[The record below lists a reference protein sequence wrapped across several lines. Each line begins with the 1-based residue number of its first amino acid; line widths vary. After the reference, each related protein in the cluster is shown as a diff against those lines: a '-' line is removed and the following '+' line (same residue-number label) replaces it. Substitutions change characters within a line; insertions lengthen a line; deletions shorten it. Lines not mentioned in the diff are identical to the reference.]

1 MEPWYRVATPRKE
14 VREGRSFNPDEF
26 AIALEQ
32 VVAKTAPEDYRD
44 PKQFFARTCFTRA
57 LREHAGMVLRRLAG
71 RTDNTAPVLTLI
83 TQFGGG
89 KTHTLT
95 ALYHL
100 GTSGEKASGYSGV
113 SDLLRDAGLSSV
125 PKARVGVFVGNA
137 WDPQEGKETPWID
150 IARQLAGDAGVEAL
164 GTAAKT
170 TPPGTESIARVF
182 KVADGPVLL
191 LFDEVLNF
199 LNRHRGMAE
208 SFHAFIQNLTV
219 ATTGTTHGAAVISLP
234 RSQVEMTDWD
244 MQWQD
249 KITKVVRRVAKDLIA
264 NDETEIS
271 EVVRRRLFE
280 DLGSERVRKNVAK
293 AFADW
298 CFERRAQLP
307 PEWTAVD
314 TAATEAKAREYLRS
328 RFEAC
333 YPFHPATLSVFQ
345 RKWQALPQYQQTRG
359 TLAMLAQWI
368 AIASQESFR
377 KARTEPLITLGS
389 APLFDPGFRSVILG
403 QLGESRLV
411 AAIDADIAGEQ
422 AHARALDA
430 DTKGPLRD
438 IHRRVG
444 TAILFES
451 SGGQTDKVAHLP
463 ELRFALGEPEV
474 DTTSVDNAAF
484 ALEDKSYFIRKVGSD
499 GFKIGHQP
507 TMKKVVSDR
516 RASLDEETEIKP
528 ALRKLVEDEFRR
540 GASIPVVPFP
550 RDGAEVPDTPKL
562 TLVVAEPEAEW
573 TGGGSLRAQI
583 AEWTKQRGKSPRLYP
598 GSLVWCI
605 KKPGRD
611 LREKVELMLAWKR
624 VAREVADGTLG
635 GDFDRLDHA
644 DLQSKVAAAEDAA
657 KDEVWG
663 GYRFAV
669 IADHQESDGLKTIDL
684 GAGHSSS
691 GETLCGR
698 VIAALKSA
706 ALLNESVGAGYIDRN
721 WPPALKESGGWP
733 LASLRQSF
741 LNGSLTRLL
750 DPDTTLRGK
759 IVEFVARG
767 DFGLASG
774 QKADGTYERV
784 WFQEPVTTD
793 EVAFESGVFL
803 LTKAKA
809 QALKAGVPT
818 PAPGPEPQPGPPV
831 PGPGRGPEPEPGP
844 GPTPG
849 VQTKTIRLVGAVPP
863 EVWNRLGTKVLPKL
877 RSGSDLRVGVDFSVT
892 VKSDI
897 AANLTSDLRQI
908 LDDLGLA
915 DKVRIDAG

>member
-1 MEPWYRVATPRKE
+1 MEPWYKIATPRQE

-32 VVAKTAPEDYRD
+32 VVAGTAPEDYRD
-44 PKQFFARTCFTRA
+44 AAQFFARTCFTRA
-57 LREHAGMVLRRLAG
+57 LREHAGMVLRRLSG
-71 RTDNTAPVLTLI
+71 KTENTAPVLTLI

-95 ALYHL
+95 TLYHL
-100 GTSGEKASGYSGV
+100 ATNRDAAADYPEVA
-113 SDLLRDAGLSSV
+113 DLLREAGLSSI
-125 PKARVGVFVGNA
+125 PNAKVGVFVGNA
-137 WDPQEGKETPWID
+137 WDPRGGRETPWID
-150 IARQLAGDAGVEAL
+150 IARQLAGDSGVEAL
-164 GTAAKT
+164 GPAAKT
-170 TPPGTESIARVF
+170 SPPGTESIARVF
-182 KVADGPVLL
+182 QAAGAPVLL
-191 LFDEVLNF
+191 LFDEVLNL

-219 ATTGTTHGAAVISLP
+219 ATTGTTHGTTVISLP

-244 MQWQD
+244 KEWQER
-249 KITKVVRRVAKDLIA
+249 ITKVVRRVAKDLIA

-271 EVVRRRLFE
+271 EVVRRRLFQ
-280 DLGSERVRKNVAK
+280 DLGSEKIRKSVAK
-293 AFADW
+293 TFAEW

-314 TAATEAKAREYLRS
+314 TAATEAKAREFLRG

-368 AIASQESFR
+368 AIAAPESFR

-389 APLFDPGFRSVILG
+389 APLSEPGFRGVVLG

-411 AAIDADIAGEQ
+411 AAIDTDIAGEQ
-422 AHARALDA
+422 AHSKALDA

-463 ELRFALGEPEV
+463 ELRFALGEPEL
-474 DTTSVDNAAF
+474 DTTSIDNAAF
-484 ALEDKSYFIRKVGSD
+484 ALEDRSYFVRKVGSD
-499 GFKIGHQP
+499 GFRIGYQP

-540 GASIPVVPFP
+540 GASIPIVPFP
-550 RDGAEVPDTPKL
+550 RDGAEIPDTPRL
-562 TLVVAEPEAEW
+562 TLVVADPEAEW
-573 TGGGSLRAQI
+573 SGGGSLRAQI
-583 AEWTKQRGKSPRLYP
+583 AEWIHQRGKSPRLYP
-598 GSLVWCI
+598 GALVWCL

-611 LREKVELMLAWKR
+611 LREKVELWLAWKR

-635 GDFDRLDHA
+635 GEFDKSDRA
-644 DLQSKVAAAEDAA
+644 ELQAKVKYSEEAA

-663 GYRFAV
+663 DFRFAV
-669 IADHQESDGLKTIDL
+669 VADGQEPDGLKVIDL

-691 GETLCGR
+691 SETLCGR
-698 VIAALKSA
+698 VVAALKA
-706 ALLNESVGAGYIDRN
+706 EALLNESVGAGYIERN
-721 WPPALKESGGWP
+721 WPPALRESGAWP

-741 LNGSLTRLL
+741 LNGSLTRLV
-750 DPDTTLRGK
+750 DPDAILRNK
-759 IVEFVARG
+759 VVEFVGRG

-774 QKADGTYERV
+774 RKPDGSYERV
-784 WFQEPVTTD
+784 WFQELVAPD
-793 EVAFESGVFL
+793 EVAFEADLFL
-803 LTKAKA
+803 LKKVAVE
-809 QALKAGVPT
+809 ALEAGAPYESVPLPSAEPVPGPVSPPQPG
-818 PAPGPEPQPGPPV
+818 PAPGPEP
-831 PGPGRGPEPEPGP
+831 E
-844 GPTPG
+844 PG
-849 VQTKTIRLVGAVPP
+849 VQTRTLRLMGTVPP
-863 EVWNRLGTKVLPKL
+863 EVWNRLGTKILPKL
-877 RSGSDLRVGVDFSVT
+877 RSGSDLKIGLDFSVT
-892 VKSDI
+892 VKADGASSL
-897 AANLTSDLRQI
+897 ASELRQV
-908 LDDLGLA
+908 LQELGLA
-915 DKVRIDAG
+915 EQVQIE

>member
-1 MEPWYRVATPRKE
+1 MEPWYKVATPRKE

-32 VVAKTAPEDYRD
+32 VVAGTAPEDYRV
-44 PKQFFARTCFTRA
+44 PAQFFARTSFTRA
-57 LREHAGMVLRRLAG
+57 LREHSGMVLRRLSG

-95 ALYHL
+95 TLYHL
-100 GTSGEKASGYSGV
+100 AKNGDVASTYQGV
-113 SDLLRDAGLSSV
+113 PELLAEAGLSSV
-125 PKARVGVFVGNA
+125 PKARVAVFVGNA
-137 WDPQEGKETPWID
+137 WDPREGRENPWID
-150 IARQLAGDAGVEAL
+150 IARQLADDKGVEEL
-164 GTAAKT
+164 GAAAKT
-170 TPPGTESIARVF
+170 TPPGTEAIARVF
-182 KVADGPVLL
+182 QAAGAPVLL

-234 RSQVEMTDWD
+234 RSQVEMTEWD
-244 MQWQD
+244 QEWQD
-249 KITKVVRRVAKDLIA
+249 KISKVVRRVATDLIA
-264 NDETEIS
+264 NDETEIG
-271 EVVRRRLFE
+271 EVVRRRLFQ
-280 DLGSERVRKNVAK
+280 DLGSEKVRKNIAR
-293 AFADW
+293 AFGDW

-314 TAATEAKAREYLRS
+314 SAATEAKAREFLQR

-368 AIASQESFR
+368 SLAAQEGYR

-389 APLFDPGFRSVILG
+389 APLEEPGFRSVVLG

-411 AAIDADIAGEQ
+411 AGIDTDISGEQ

-463 ELRFALGEPEV
+463 ELRFAIGEPEV
-474 DTTSVDNAAF
+474 DTTSIDNAAS
-484 ALEDKSYFIRKVGSD
+484 ALEDRSYYVRKAGSD
-499 GFKIGHQP
+499 GFRIGYQP
-507 TMKKVVSDR
+507 TMKKAVSDR
-516 RASLDEETEIKP
+516 RASLDEQTEIKP
-528 ALRKLVEDEFRR
+528 ALRRLVEDEFRR

-550 RDGAEVPDTPKL
+550 QDGTEIPDTPRL
-562 TLVVAEPEAEW
+562 TLVVADPELEW
-573 TGGGSLRAQI
+573 SGNDKLRGQI
-583 AEWTKQRGKSPRLYP
+583 AEWTRQRGQSPRLYP
-598 GSLVWCI
+598 GALVWCL

-611 LREKVELMLAWKR
+611 LREKIELWLAWKR
-624 VAREVADGTLG
+624 VSREVADGTLG
-635 GDFDRLDHA
+635 GEFDKSDRA
-644 DLQSKVAAAEDAA
+644 DLQSKLKESEGFA

-663 GYRFAV
+663 DYRFAIV
-669 IADHQESDGLKTIDL
+669 ADSKEEDGLKVIDL

-698 VIAALKSA
+698 VIAALKSE
-706 ALLNESVGAGYIDRN
+706 ALLNETVGAGYIERN
-721 WPPALKESGGWP
+721 WPPALKESGAWP

-741 LNGSLTRLL
+741 LNGSLTRLV
-750 DPDTTLRGK
+750 DPDWILQGK
-759 IVEFVARG
+759 IVEFVGKG

-774 QKADGTYERV
+774 QKPDGSYERI
-784 WFQEPVTTD
+784 WFQDLVAPD
-793 EVAFESGVFL
+793 EVAFEPGVFL
-803 LTKAKA
+803 LTKRRVET
-809 QALKAGVPT
+809 LKAGADPSPVPE
-818 PAPGPEPQPGPPV
+818 PEPQPT
-831 PGPGRGPEPEPGP
+831 PGPAPGAGAESAP
-844 GPTPG
+844 RPSPTPG
-849 VQTKTIRLVGAVPP
+849 IQTRTIRLAGAVPP
-863 EVWNRLGTKVLPKL
+863 EIWNRLGTRILPKL
-877 RSGSDLRVGVDFSVT
+877 RAGSDLKIGVDFSVT
-892 VKSDI
+892 VNTNLVE
-897 AANLTSDLRQI
+897 NLTTDLRQI
-908 LDDLGLA
+908 LGDLGLA
-915 DKVRIDAG
+915 DEVQILDS